1 MRCDDDRPV
10 HHLLRATANT
20 SRDHLTRPPHA
31 TTTTFAIVHAH
42 RSDVTSIHPSSA
54 PPSSSSSRS
63 SPSTDRDDP
72 DRADRPTV
80 RSSRSFDRSIE
91 PFDRPIEPFVR
102 PIEPFDRPSPPV
114 DRPRPSH
121 PIPSH
126 RAALSLE
133 ISRADDG
140 HRVEDTWRTTH
151 LHYGDSPPTHT
162 TRSHPI
168 SLEVAISR
176 AFTSHDSPRVL
187 DRDTRVPHSTD
198 HDSTRPPTSPATDR
212 ALARWWVTRRRPRV
226 VTRARAFRTGH
237 RRRARA
243 TFGRSTHARGHCLRR
258 RPTRDRSRGEDVED
272 VEYDARQPRRAG
284 DDRARARGDDGTR
297 ERRDVRGEGRGGE
310 RMRMDAIARWR
321 ERGR

>member
-10 HHLLRATANT
+10 HHLLRATATT
-20 SRDHLTRPPHA
+20 SRDHLTRRRPP
-31 TTTTFAIVHAH
+31 
-42 RSDVTSIHPSSA
+42 
-54 PPSSSSSRS
+54 
-63 SPSTDRDDP
+63 
-72 DRADRPTV
+72 
-80 RSSRSFDRSIE
+80 SRSFTRTALTSHPSI
-91 PFDRPIEPFVR
+91 PHPRPHRRHRPGR
-102 PIEPFDRPSPPV
+102 ALRPTGTTPIEPFDRPSPPV

-237 RRRARA
+237 RRRA
-243 TFGRSTHARGHCLRR
+243 
-258 RPTRDRSRGEDVED
+258 
-272 VEYDARQPRRAG
+272 
-284 DDRARARGDDGTR
+284 
-297 ERRDVRGEGRGGE
+297 
-310 RMRMDAIARWR
+310 
-321 ERGR
+321 